1 MKGLFYIGLMLLL
14 AGCDKVD
21 AGRGEDD
28 GRVYPVSFTLAGFME
43 TRADGDGENALKA
56 GDSLTIAAYDPNP
69 PRALV
74 AAGQYKV
81 NSSANGLELVS
92 GQDSMYL
99 PVGTYDFCAMTPKQT
114 LTGDGKDGRHGTIK
128 QGVDALGSVTQA
140 QMGAT
145 STPVVLKDLDHLASQ
160 ISFIVQVVPQKLDS
174 VASFAVQTI
183 EIGGMVASK
192 ENNYL
197 LPDNLLEIPE
207 TGAADRFETL
217 TIGGTDAFTTGDKG
231 TGAGPGFINTQKT
244 PLIVFPKAASTFN
257 AVIEVKIK
265 KAQAAA
271 LDTGSGA
278 EGEEET
284 IKLNAKI
291 NRLAFE
297 PGKRYKF
304 EVNYGWDYVRF
315 SITAADW
322 TTVKDGSQVGD
333 GEQTVNHEIKIGQW
347 GEDIDLV
354 MTI

>member
-1 MKGLFYIGLMLLL
+1 
-14 AGCDKVD
+14 
-21 AGRGEDD
+21 
-28 GRVYPVSFTLAGFME
+28 
-43 TRADGDGENALKA
+43 
-56 GDSLTIAAYDPNP
+56 
-69 PRALV
+69 
-74 AAGQYKV
+74 
-81 NSSANGLELVS
+81 
-92 GQDSMYL
+92 MYL

-114 LTGDGKDGRHGTIK
+114 LTGNGNYGTVG

-140 QMGAT
+140 QMGAA

-192 ENNYL
+192 EDNYL

-284 IKLNAKI
+284 INLNAKI

-333 GEQTVNHEIKIGQW
+333 GEQTVGHEIKIGQW
-347 GEDIDLV
+347 DKDIDLE